1 MPPHSTL
8 AYSALHYKP
17 VGHTNQAGYM
27 LVEHQVDVESDI
39 LDRKSDYAVEQPE
52 AQKSKLVENKDIL
65 KYLFLRTI
73 GMI

>member
-8 AYSALHYKP
+8 AYSARHYKP

-39 LDRKSDYAVEQPE
+39 FDRKKDNEVEQHE

-65 KYLFLRTI
+65 KYLFLRTL